1 MESLFPSTFPALA
14 LAHFVA
20 LLSPGP
26 DFFLLIGLAIR
37 YRLRGSAGL
46 CIGIAIGNAL
56 YIVLVIIGSSAV
68 RQFAPLFTTIE
79 LIGAC
84 YLLWIGTHLLRSR
97 PQTLAIT
104 HAQQQ
109 CPSWRKQCLL
119 GLGSA
124 LLNPKNALFYLALMT
139 ALLGPEVTLL
149 QQSVSGIWMVLV
161 VLLWDLALVTLIGLP
176 IVQQRLS
183 RSIYWIERSAGVVLM
198 VFGVWILA
206 GLLRYLLA
214 I

>member
-1 MESLFPSTFPALA
+1 MESLFPSAFPALA

-26 DFFLLIGLAIR
+26 DFFLLIGFAIR

-46 CIGIAIGNAL
+46 CVGIATGNAL
-56 YIVLVIIGSSAV
+56 YIVLVIIGSSLL
-68 RQFAPLFTTIE
+68 RQFALLFTAIE
-79 LIGAC
+79 LLGAL
-84 YLLWIGTHLLRSR
+84 YLLWIGSHLLRSR

-104 HAQQQ
+104 DTQQP
-109 CPSWRKQCLL
+109 CPSWRKQGLL

-139 ALLGPEVTLL
+139 ALLGPDVTLL

-176 IVQQRLS
+176 TVQQRLS
-183 RSIYWIERSAGVVLM
+183 RSICWIEHGAGAVLI
-198 VFGVWILA
+198 VFGVWILWKA
-206 GLLRYLLA
+206 L
-214 I
+214 

>member
-1 MESLFPSTFPALA
+1 MESLFPSAFPALA

-26 DFFLLIGLAIR
+26 DFFLLIGFAIR

-46 CIGIAIGNAL
+46 CVGIATGNAL
-56 YIVLVIIGSSAV
+56 YIVLVIIGSSAL
-68 RQFAPLFTTIE
+68 RQFAPLFAAIE
-79 LIGAC
+79 LLGAL
-84 YLLWIGTHLLRSR
+84 YLLWIGSHLLRSR

-104 HAQQQ
+104 STQQQ

-124 LLNPKNALFYLALMT
+124 LLNPKNALFYLVLMT

-176 IVQQRLS
+176 AVQQRLS
-183 RSIYWIERSAGVVLM
+183 RSICWIERSAGAVLI

-206 GLLRYLLA
+206 GLLRDLLA

>member
-1 MESLFPSTFPALA
+1 MESLFPSAFPALA

-26 DFFLLIGLAIR
+26 DFFLLIGFAIR

-46 CIGIAIGNAL
+46 CVGIATGNAL
-56 YIVLVIIGSSAV
+56 YIVLVIMGSSAL
-68 RQFAPLFTTIE
+68 RQFAPLFAAIE
-79 LIGAC
+79 LLGAL
-84 YLLWIGTHLLRSR
+84 YLLWIGSHLLRSR

-104 HAQQQ
+104 STQQQ

-124 LLNPKNALFYLALMT
+124 LLNPKNALFYLVLMT

-176 IVQQRLS
+176 AVQQRLS
-183 RSIYWIERSAGVVLM
+183 RSICWIERSAGAVLI
-198 VFGVWILA
+198 VFGVWILWKA
-206 GLLRYLLA
+206 L
-214 I
+214 